1 MEQPIKI
8 ITLPLSPEELQEM
21 MQNAALNALS
31 SYKPPELEAG
41 ERWAKL
47 STISEQYDISVT
59 ELRRIIQANQPGFQV
74 RSSKKLG
81 DWRVRVSDVEKYVL
95 RVDPFEEKR

>member
-1 MEQPIKI
+1 MEQQIKI
-8 ITLPLSPEELQEM
+8 ITLPISPEQLQEM
-21 MQNAALNALS
+21 MQDAALYALS
-31 SYKPPELEAG
+31 KYQPAGPEAG

-74 RSSKKLG
+74 RSSRRLG
-81 DWRVRVSDVEKYVL
+81 DWRVRVSDVEQFVL
-95 RVDPFEEKR
+95 RVDPFGENR

>member
-1 MEQPIKI
+1 MDQPIKI
-8 ITLPLSPEELQEM
+8 ITLPLSPEQLQEM
-21 MQNAALNALS
+21 MQKAALHALS
-31 SYKPPELEAG
+31 RHQAPVPEAG

-47 STISEQYDISVT
+47 STISGQYDISVT

-74 RSSKKLG
+74 RSSRKLG

-95 RVDPFEEKR
+95 RVDPFEEKM